1 MKTIGIIM
9 GGYSAEFDVSM
20 SSGQVVYDSL
30 QDSEYR
36 LFRVVLERK
45 NWRAIDDKGN
55 TYPIVSDDFSFNLYG
70 EKITFD
76 GIFNAIHGHPGED
89 GPLAGYFDMLR
100 LPYSSS
106 KQFASALTFNK
117 AECNVLLSSYGFN
130 TPTAVFMHGFED
142 IDVEKI
148 ITEVGLPCFVKP
160 SRSGSS
166 IGVSMVKE
174 KTHLAAA
181 IINAQKIDHKVL
193 IETQVKGLELACGVS
208 DHSGSISALAVTH
221 IKPKNEYFDYE
232 SKYSGASEEKTPA
245 DISPEV
251 YEKVMRLSEEAYKLL
266 ELNGLARVDYI
277 LEDGIRPVLI
287 EVNTVPGLS
296 KQSLLPQQALYAGI
310 SLKKLFSDC
319 IANTLNSTLWK

>member
-9 GGYSAEFDVSM
+9 GGYSAEFEVSI
-20 SSGQVVYDSL
+20 SSGQVVYESL
-30 QDSEYR
+30 QESDYR
-36 LFRVVLERK
+36 IFRVVLERNK
-45 NWRAIDDKGN
+45 WRALDDAGKE
-55 TYPIVSDDFSFNLYG
+55 YPILSDDFSFSLG
-70 EKITFD
+70 DEKINFD

-117 AECNVLLSSYGFN
+117 AECNILLSSYGFK
-130 TPTAVFMHGFED
+130 TPKAIFLHGFEEINED
-142 IDVEKI
+142 EI
-148 ITEVGLPCFVKP
+148 IHKVGLPCFVKP
-160 SRSGSS
+160 TRSGSS

-174 KTHLAAA
+174 KAHLAEA
-181 IINAQKIDHKVL
+181 IKTAQNIDHKVL
-193 IETQVKGLELACGVS
+193 IEGQVKGLELACGVS
-208 DHSGSISALAVTH
+208 DHSGKISALAVTH

-251 YEKVMRLSEEAYKLL
+251 YEKVMRMSEEVYKLL

-277 LEDGIRPVLI
+277 LENGKEPVLI

-310 SLKKLFSDC
+310 SLKQLFSDC
-319 IANTLNSTLWK
+319 IANTLNSTL

>member
-30 QDSEYR
+30 QNSDYR
-36 LFRVVLERK
+36 LFRVILERK
-45 NWRAIDDKGN
+45 NWRALDDEGN
-55 TYPIVSDDFSFNLYG
+55 AYPIVSDDFSFVLKG
-70 EKITFD
+70 EKIIFD

-100 LPYSSS
+100 LPYTSS

-117 AECNVLLSSYGFN
+117 AECNVLLSSYGFS
-130 TPTAVFMHGFED
+130 TPKAVFLHGFEE
-142 IDVEKI
+142 IDLENI
-148 ITEVGLPCFVKP
+148 ITKVGLPCFVKP

-166 IGVSMVKE
+166 IGVSMVKIQA
-174 KTHLAAA
+174 HLAEA
-181 IINAQKIDHKVL
+181 IEQAKKIDHKVL
-193 IETQVKGLELACGVS
+193 VEGQVKGLELACGVS
-208 DHSGSISALAVTH
+208 DHSGTISALAVTH

-277 LEDGIRPVLI
+277 LEDGRNPVLI

-319 IANTLNSTLWK
+319 IANTLNQHL